1 MEGGALGINLN
12 CGTESPGVRKHDIE
26 DVEDVRMSS
35 IYLIEILGEEN
46 GGEAVFEEIIAN
58 NFPELRKYKSIDFF

>member
-1 MEGGALGINLN
+1 MNLN
-12 CGTESPGVRKHDIE
+12 CGTESPGVRKHEIE

-46 GGEAVFEEIIAN
+46 GGEAVFE
-58 NFPELRKYKSIDFF
+58 